1 LLRRSA
7 PRNDTKRRLL
17 AQAHQGRG
25 GNAIVNDY
33 QKFVLLK
40 LKDKIINLF
49 GTMRLRGEI

>member
-1 LLRRSA
+1 
-7 PRNDTKRRLL
+7 L
-17 AQAHQGRG
+17 AQPHQGRG

-33 QKFVLLK
+33 QKFALLK